1 MLTRI
6 RSFIFPEREG
16 YTLTYIEELHYQC
29 RRVLLPASIICI
41 VAWIP
46 YISVDSI
53 LFPGE
58 PLIVKLRYGLTVVAL
73 MIFILQFVPLLK
85 EKSMYL
91 LAALGFYLLVA
102 TGLITGISGA
112 DPVYMGGY
120 LFILVVPVIAPIQR
134 NLLWTIV
141 LASLLVFFAS
151 GFSSNMEFTTI
162 RDQYK
167 LNDLIATTMF
177 SLVFIYVLD
186 RIRYRNWKQS
196 LQVGQQKVQ
205 LQEDSSR
212 ISTIVERAKEV
223 TRNVAEATGI
233 LNNMSGRVNDTV
245 SNQSVHF
252 TETRDAGQRVIHSFE
267 SLRETT
273 RAQLDTNSRARD
285 LSQQIRND
293 LSGTASHSVK
303 ASSDAVRVKELSD
316 ECDNKLTA
324 AMEVVKK
331 LMDESARIEEI
342 SSTINDIAD
351 QTSLLSL
358 NASIESARAGEH
370 GRGFSVVAE
379 EISKLAERSIN
390 SAREIS
396 GIVGNSVE
404 QINISSLQMKET
416 SDSLREI
423 VSFLEGNRQF
433 LVEFES
439 LVRSQDDDMKEL
451 IQHFEGMINYSESV
465 NSLIEKNTL
474 EISHSQEVMEHIED
488 FYQNLLEMAASLM
501 EISENLAS
509 HIENLDATLAE

>member
-1 MLTRI
+1 
-6 RSFIFPEREG
+6 
-16 YTLTYIEELHYQC
+16 
-29 RRVLLPASIICI
+29 
-41 VAWIP
+41 
-46 YISVDSI
+46 
-53 LFPGE
+53 
-58 PLIVKLRYGLTVVAL
+58 
-73 MIFILQFVPLLK
+73 
-85 EKSMYL
+85 
-91 LAALGFYLLVA
+91 
-102 TGLITGISGA
+102 
-112 DPVYMGGY
+112 
-120 LFILVVPVIAPIQR
+120 
-134 NLLWTIV
+134 
-141 LASLLVFFAS
+141 
-151 GFSSNMEFTTI
+151 
-162 RDQYK
+162 
-167 LNDLIATTMF
+167 
-177 SLVFIYVLD
+177 
-186 RIRYRNWKQS
+186 
-196 LQVGQQKVQ
+196 
-205 LQEDSSR
+205 
-212 ISTIVERAKEV
+212 
-223 TRNVAEATGI
+223 
-233 LNNMSGRVNDTV
+233 
-245 SNQSVHF
+245 
-252 TETRDAGQRVIHSFE
+252 
-267 SLRETT
+267 
-273 RAQLDTNSRARD
+273 
-285 LSQQIRND
+285 
-293 LSGTASHSVK
+293 VK

-316 ECDNKLTA
+316 ECDNKLTT

-509 HIENLDATLAE
+509 HIDNLDSTLAE

>member
-1 MLTRI
+1 MLEQI
-6 RSFIFPEREG
+6 RSFVFPERDG
-16 YTLTYIEELHYQC
+16 YTQTYIEELHYQC
-29 RRVLLPASIICI
+29 KRVLLPASIICI
-41 VAWIP
+41 VAWLP
-46 YISVDSI
+46 YVSVDSI

-58 PLIVKLRYGLTVVAL
+58 PLIVALRYGLTIVAL

-91 LAALGFYLLVA
+91 LAVLGLYLLVA

-134 NLLWTIV
+134 NLLWAIV
-141 LASLLVFFAS
+141 LASLLVFFVS
-151 GFSSNMEFTTI
+151 GFSNDMEFETV

-167 LNDLIATTMF
+167 LNDLIATSLF
-177 SLVFIYVLD
+177 SVVFIYILD
-186 RIRYRNWKQS
+186 RIRFRNWKQS
-196 LQVGQQKVQ
+196 LQVARQKIQ

-212 ISTIVERAKEV
+212 ISTIVERAKDV
-223 TRNVAEATGI
+223 TRHVAEATGI
-233 LNNMSGRVNDTV
+233 LNNMSRRVNETV
-245 SNQSVHF
+245 SSQSVHF
-252 TETRDAGQRVIHSFE
+252 TETRDAGERVILSFE

-273 RAQLDTNSRARD
+273 RGQLDINSRAKD

-316 ECDNKLTA
+316 DCD
-324 AMEVVKK
+324 KK
-331 LMDESARIEEI
+331 LNTAMLVIEKLKDESARIEEI

-351 QTSLLSL
+351 QTSLLAL
-358 NASIESARAGEH
+358 NASIESARAGDH

-404 QINISSLQMKET
+404 QISISSSQMKET
-416 SDSLREI
+416 SVSLEEI
-423 VSFLEGNRQF
+423 VRFLEGNRKF

-439 LVRSQDDDMKEL
+439 LVRSQDNDMKEL
-451 IQHFEGMINYSESV
+451 IQHFEGMINYSESI

-474 EISHSQEVMEHIED
+474 EISQSQEVMEHIEY
-488 FYQNLLEMAASLM
+488 FYQNLLEMATSLM

-509 HIENLDATLAE
+509 HIDNLDATLAE